1 MRLEL
6 DLAGDIVEQQDLLNG
21 TRSVT
26 LAGQSGDGAWS
37 FEGTLSWSGG
47 LTEYAGEGDIT
58 LTRDDGSELFGAATA
73 VRQEGA
79 TEGESAELALCADYE
94 MDGGSGAFES
104 GSGRGSARI
113 RVGMGGFEGR
123 WCLELDVSERHI

>member
-6 DLAGDIVEQQDLLNG
+6 DLVGDIVEQQDLLNG

-26 LAGQSGDGAWS
+26 LAGQSLDGAWA
-37 FEGTLSWSGG
+37 FEGTLSWSSG

-79 TEGESAELALCADYE
+79 AEGESAELALLAEYN
-94 MDGGSGAFES
+94 
-104 GSGRGSARI
+104 
-113 RVGMGGFEGR
+113 
-123 WCLELDVSERHI
+123 

>member
-26 LAGQSGDGAWS
+26 LAGRSGDGAWS
-37 FEGTLSWSGG
+37 FEGALSWSSG
-47 LTEYAGEGDIT
+47 LAEYVGEGDIT
-58 LTRDDGSELFGAATA
+58 MIRNDGSELFGTATA
-73 VRQEGA
+73 VRQEDVP
-79 TEGESAELALCADYE
+79 EGESAELALRADYE
-94 MDGGSGAFES
+94 LDGGSGAFEF
-104 GSGRGSARI
+104 GSGRCTARI
-113 RVGMGGFEGR
+113 RLGMGGFEGG